1 MGDGEKAREGS
12 NEREALDEML
22 VAAAVLCMQLGE
34 TEAADH
40 VLEALR
46 RLHYRAANDAK

>member
-1 MGDGEKAREGS
+1 MREPEKPTEAVNPRED
-12 NEREALDEML
+12 LDEML
-22 VAAAVLCMQLGE
+22 VAAAVLCLQLGE

-46 RLHYRAANDAK
+46 RLHYRAANDQQ